1 VRRCAG
7 VWNNVELLFRRV
19 AGVDGRR
26 DGLNSEGWRAMKML
40 CGLINWERKKERGT
54 LYHTAAT
61 GPIVDW
67 GSLIICLGVITVQ
80 KFRMSKLV
88 KISKPIGG
96 NFRVVMMEYYGAF
109 SVMLNPGALHD
120 ARTVFL

>member
-1 VRRCAG
+1 MRIDQLG
-7 VWNNVELLFRRV
+7 E
-19 AGVDGRR
+19 
-26 DGLNSEGWRAMKML
+26 
-40 CGLINWERKKERGT
+40 KERGT
-54 LYHTAAT
+54 VYHTAAT

-96 NFRVVMMEYYGAF
+96 NDGILWCF
-109 SVMLNPGALHD
+109 
-120 ARTVFL
+120 